1 MLPLMTS
8 QRSQRLLEVLPGV
21 FIMVTTAAAVALA
34 VVSPRLAVTVIVLF
48 DLYWL
53 FRMYYL
59 LLHVLSAW
67 GAYRRSLRVDWAT
80 RLEQAAPDRWRQI
93 WHLVILPT
101 HGEPYAVV
109 ARTLES
115 LRHSRYS
122 CDRMLVVLA
131 GEARDGAAFLEVA
144 RQAKTQFGSSFA
156 RFEVTVHPDGLP
168 HEIAGKGSNLR
179 FAGLAARRFIDE
191 LQLPYDRVIV
201 SSFDVD
207 TCPHPQYFA
216 LLTLT
221 YLREPRPA
229 RASYQPI
236 AMYTN
241 NVWASHPLVRVVAG
255 TTTFWLLTDLARAE
269 RLFTFSSHSMSLA
282 ALVDVDFWDPGIVT
296 EDSRIFLQCL
306 EHYGGDYRV
315 VPIFLPVSMNTVD
328 VGDWLRSLVN
338 QYRQIR
344 RWAWSVE
351 HFPWMAQRFFGR
363 SGRRSFPLAV
373 RVRYF
378 WNLMEGM
385 YSWVTAPLLIF
396 LFSRAAL
403 ALARSEGSVFLERAG
418 AALGL
423 MANLGLAGL
432 VIFAVLY
439 WTMLPQKEMARWWD
453 YPLLALQW
461 ALTPL
466 TLVVWG
472 SLPALEAQ
480 LRLMLG
486 GRFRLGFDVTEK
498 V

>member
-1 MLPLMTS
+1 MM
-8 QRSQRLLEVLPGV
+8 
-21 FIMVTTAAAVALA
+21 TTAAAFTLA
-34 VVSPRLAVTVIVLF
+34 VISPRLAVTAIVLF

-59 LLHVLSAW
+59 LVHVVSAW
-67 GAYRRSLRVDWAT
+67 GEYRRALRVDWHA
-80 RLEQAAPDRWRQI
+80 RLAAAAPDRWRGI

-115 LRHSRYS
+115 LCQSRYPS
-122 CDRMLVVLA
+122 DRMLVVLA
-131 GEARDGAAFLEVA
+131 GEARDGQAFLQVA
-144 RQAKTQFGSSFA
+144 RQARAEFGASFA

-168 HEIAGKGSNLR
+168 SEIAGKGSNLR
-179 FAGLAARRFIDE
+179 FAGLAARRFINE

-216 LLTLT
+216 LLTHT
-221 YLREPRPA
+221 YLREPRPT

-236 AMYTN
+236 AVYAN
-241 NVWASHPLVRVVAG
+241 NAWNSHPLVRVVAG
-255 TTTFWLLTDLARAE
+255 TTSFWLMTDLARAE

-282 ALVDVDFWDPGIVT
+282 ALVDVDFWDPSIVT

-306 EHYGGDYRV
+306 EHYHGDYRV

-328 VGDWLRSLVN
+328 VGNWRRSLMN

-351 HFPWMAQRFFGR
+351 HFPWMAMRFFGR
-363 SGRRSFPLAV
+363 SRLRSFPLAV
-373 RVRYF
+373 RLRYF
-378 WNLMEGM
+378 WNLTEGM

-396 LFSRAAL
+396 LFSRAAMV
-403 ALARSEGSVFLERAG
+403 LARDEGGAFLERA
-418 AALGL
+418 ATVLGL

-432 VIFAVLY
+432 VIFALLY
-439 WTMLPQKEMARWWD
+439 WTMLPQKEKARWWD
-453 YPLLALQW
+453 YPILALQW
-461 ALTPL
+461 LLTPF

-472 SLPALEAQ
+472 SLPALDAQ
-480 LRLMLG
+480 VRLMLG